1 MTSIFTQKLTPRK
14 QVAEPASSPSQD
26 VKTKLRKR
34 PGVESPRQSGGVS
47 LLELLAV
54 IATISMLAALLVP
67 SGIKILRASEKSQ
80 CMANLKAL
88 HTGLTRYAADHEG
101 YYPAPMGNVISSGTG
116 SWTLALTTGEYLG
129 TVNIGPNMKSP
140 FLCPAAKRT
149 YANGIVRR
157 AYGMN
162 TLSFITQPVSSL
174 KIPQPSQTLIL
185 ADGTQSSDIGE
196 RDAIFYFRSST
207 PERID
212 QRHDGCFQGLF
223 CDGHVELLK
232 TSDPQTLRYIDNI
245 LQQ

>member
-1 MTSIFTQKLTPRK
+1 MRTPILTRQILP
-14 QVAEPASSPSQD
+14 
-26 VKTKLRKR
+26 TKSA
-34 PGVESPRQSGGVS
+34 GIS
-47 LLELLAV
+47 LLETVAV
-54 IATISMLAALLVP
+54 VATVSMLAALLVP
-67 SGIKILRASEKSQ
+67 SGIKVLRASDKSQ
-80 CMANLKAL
+80 CLSNYRKLY
-88 HTGLTRYAADHEG
+88 TGLTQYAADHNG

-116 SWTLALTTGEYLG
+116 SWTLALSTGDYLG
-129 TVNIGPNMKSP
+129 TVDIGANMKSP

-149 YANGIVRR
+149 YAKGLVRR

-162 TLSFITQPVSSL
+162 TLPFITQPVSSL

-185 ADGTQSSDIGE
+185 ADGTQSSDTNE

-212 QRHDGCFQGLF
+212 QRHEGCFQGLF
-223 CDGHVELLK
+223 CDGHVEMLK